1 MAATKVILEVR
12 RRLGV
17 ARRRPAGS
25 QRGVEAVRQHL
36 AARTRR
42 PHGVVRRHRKK
53 AAVGSNMVA
62 AHRRLVKAPTAL
74 RLLTHTAQ
82 RRHPAAKAPT
92 ALRLPTR
99 MAHRRR
105 MIRTALRP
113 VAPTVPRRLATAHHP
128 AARRT
133 VPHLAATLAPPTALP
148 AADTMALPAATARR
162 PRRTTSRTS
171 LSAQPPPA
179 TTSQHHQ
186 PQPARSHPWRGV
198 LRPPRAPLLSPPR
211 LLRSWGLD
219 AMKAMGLDEESRAEA
234 KRKADAEK
242 AAAAAAQAEKL
253 RNEVASRCTVH
264 ALAT

>member
-82 RRHPAAKAPT
+82 RRRPAAKAPT

-179 TTSQHHQ
+179 STSLHHQ
-186 PQPARSHPWRGV
+186 PQPAAASSQSPMAWCSETPARS
-198 LRPPRAPLLSPPR
+198 LALAPSP
-211 LLRSWGLD
+211 
-219 AMKAMGLDEESRAEA
+219 
-234 KRKADAEK
+234 
-242 AAAAAAQAEKL
+242 AQ
-253 RNEVASRCTVH
+253 VVGSRCH
-264 ALAT
+264 EGNGSGRRIEGRGEAQGGC